1 MDDVLLTLQP
11 RGQVTLPKRFR
22 EVLKMGSG
30 SIVKASLL
38 GDGVMV
44 RPIGDPFTT
53 RPKYSRTEY
62 KAVLRGVTQYM
73 KKNGPLWTTEDDKLL
88 AKLRKKDEERARRL
102 NW

>member
-22 EVLKMGSG
+22 EALRMRPGAV
-30 SIVKASLL
+30 VKASLL

-44 RPIGDPFTT
+44 KSMGDPFITKP
-53 RPKYSRTEY
+53 RYSRAEY
-62 KAVLRGVTQYM
+62 VKRL
-73 KKNGPLWTTEDDKLL
+73 KKYENDGKVYWTAEDDKYL
-88 AKLRKKDEERARRL
+88 AKLRKKDNKYL